1 MTIRI
6 LTTITLISLAL
17 LTLCQNAAAQEYPN
31 RSVKIVVGYP
41 PGGSVDVNARLL
53 GKLLSERWKQPVVI
67 ENRSGAGSTIAT
79 AIVAQ
84 ASPDGYTILL
94 ASPAHTIN
102 ATLYKKLPYD
112 TAKAFASVAKLS
124 LAPLILIVHPSLR
137 VQNVAQLI
145 ELAKAQPGKLN
156 YGSSGTGTTVHLA
169 GALFNMMAG
178 TSIQHIPYHGGG
190 PALTALLAGD
200 VQIMFSGVE
209 GLAQVKGGNL
219 RALAITASERLEL
232 FGNLPTVSESG
243 LPGFEVETWYG
254 LYVPAATPVA
264 IVRRLNKDVNN
275 ILREPATIERYRK
288 LSFEVFQSTP
298 EQFDAFTQS
307 ELKKWRDVVQVA
319 GATLD

>member
-6 LTTITLISLAL
+6 LTTMTLIGLAV
-17 LTLCQNAAAQEYPN
+17 LTFSQNAAAQEYPN

-53 GKLLSERWKQPVVI
+53 GKLLGERWKQPVVV

-79 AIVAQ
+79 ANVAQ

-112 TAKAFASVAKLS
+112 TATAFAPVAKLS
-124 LAPLILIVHPSLR
+124 LAPLILIVHPSLQ

-145 ELAKAQPGKLN
+145 ALAKAQPGKLN

-209 GLAQVKGGNL
+209 GLAQVKSGKL
-219 RALAITASERLEL
+219 RALAITASERIEL

-254 LYVPAATPVA
+254 LYVPVATPSAV
-264 IVRRLNKDVNN
+264 VRQLNKDVNA
-275 ILREPATIERYRK
+275 ILREPATIELYRK

-319 GATLD
+319 RATLD

>member
-1 MTIRI
+1 M
-6 LTTITLISLAL
+6 
-17 LTLCQNAAAQEYPN
+17 
-31 RSVKIVVGYP
+31 
-41 PGGSVDVNARLL
+41 
-53 GKLLSERWKQPVVI
+53 
-67 ENRSGAGSTIAT
+67 
-79 AIVAQ
+79 
-84 ASPDGYTILL
+84 
-94 ASPAHTIN
+94 
-102 ATLYKKLPYD
+102 
-112 TAKAFASVAKLS
+112 
-124 LAPLILIVHPSLR
+124 
-137 VQNVAQLI
+137 QNVAQLI
-145 ELAKAQPGKLN
+145 ALAKAQPGKLN

-209 GLAQVKGGNL
+209 GLAQVKSGKL

-254 LYVPAATPVA
+254 LYVPVATPSAV
-264 IVRRLNKDVNN
+264 VRQLNKDVNA
-275 ILREPATIERYRK
+275 ILREPATIELYRK

-319 GATLD
+319 RATLD

>member
-1 MTIRI
+1 
-6 LTTITLISLAL
+6 
-17 LTLCQNAAAQEYPN
+17 
-31 RSVKIVVGYP
+31 VVGYP

-53 GKLLSERWKQPVVI
+53 GKLLGERWKQPVIV

-112 TAKAFASVAKLS
+112 TATAFASVAKLS
-124 LAPLILIVHPSLR
+124 LAPLILVVHPSLQ

-145 ELAKAQPGKLN
+145 ALAKAHPGKLN

-219 RALAITASERLEL
+219 HALAITASERLEL

-264 IVRRLNKDVNN
+264 VVRRLNKDVND

-288 LSFEVFQSTP
+288 LNFEVFQSTP